1 MVTGQPGR
9 SRWLFVLPLLPL
21 LFAAT
26 LLIGGGE
33 WQAALRNNLFD
44 QFQRWHPRPY
54 VEVPVRI
61 VDIDDASLERLG
73 QWPWPRL
80 RLAELVDRLQG
91 GGVAAI
97 GFDVMF
103 AEPDRTSP
111 RAAAELW
118 QLDGGLHKQLLAL
131 PDHDQLLAAS
141 LRQADAV
148 LGFSVERGRQV
159 VSDGLAP
166 GPTASFVH
174 LGEPQLAWLHRFT
187 SVVPALPLL
196 AAAAKGNGALSF
208 IPDGD
213 GIVRR
218 VPLVIRLDE
227 QPLPGLAAESLRVA
241 QGVPHI
247 TLRSAGH
254 LHGFT
259 GAADNGGLGEIGIG
273 DFRIPTSARGELW
286 VHYSPSRPE
295 RTIPAWRIMAG
306 EIPAEALAGQI
317 VLVGASA
324 QGLMD
329 LRFSPFGVMP
339 GVEAHAQALEQ
350 MLAGQFL
357 DRPSWAAGAELAIL
371 LAGGLLVGLLAVRTR
386 ALLAALACAA
396 VLALVA
402 GGAWLA
408 FREFGLLLDA
418 ASPSLG
424 IGLTFVI
431 CSLVHHLLSER
442 EQRWIQ
448 DAFARYVS
456 PNRVAHLVEHPEDMN
471 LGGHRQDCSFIFTD
485 LAGFTGLLEGMDP
498 GQAVALLNDYLDG
511 MIAIAF
517 AHEGTLD
524 RIVGD
529 AVVIMFSAPVIQPD
543 HRQRALACGLA
554 MDAFACRYARE
565 LQAKGIPFGMTR
577 IGIHAGEVIV
587 GNFGGKNMF
596 DYRALGDPIN
606 TASRLESVNKHLGT
620 RICISEAIHD
630 AAPEVPVRPVGRLR
644 LKGKSLALAV
654 FEPVTEDEP
663 GRAPLAEYSAAHV
676 LLQANEPQAKARFEQ
691 LHAGWPDDPLVA
703 LHWRR
708 LQAGEQGDL
717 IVMAE
722 K

>member
-1 MVTGQPGR
+1 MTDKPGR
-9 SRWLFVLPLLPL
+9 SRWLLVLPLLPL
-21 LFAAT
+21 LFAAI
-26 LLIGGGE
+26 LQAGGGE
-33 WQAALRNNLFD
+33 WQATLRNNLFD
-44 QFQRWHPRPY
+44 QFQRWHPRHY

-73 QWPWPRL
+73 QWPWPRQ
-80 RLAELVDRLQG
+80 RLAELVDRLQAA
-91 GGVAAI
+91 GVAAI
-97 GFDVMF
+97 GFDVIF

-111 RAAAELW
+111 RAVAELW
-118 QLDGGLHKQLLAL
+118 QLEGSLRSRLLAL
-131 PDHDQLLAAS
+131 PDHDQVLADS
-141 LRQADAV
+141 LRRADVV
-148 LGFSVERGRQV
+148 LGFSVERGDRGSSAV
-159 VSDGLAP
+159 GVP
-166 GPTASFVH
+166 GASFVH
-174 LGEPQLAWLHRFT
+174 LGEPQLSWLHRFT
-187 SVVPALPLL
+187 SSVPALPLL
-196 AAAAKGNGALSF
+196 AAAAKGQGALSF

-218 VPLVIRLDE
+218 VPLVLRLDE

-241 QGVPHI
+241 QGVSLI

-254 LHGFT
+254 RHGFT
-259 GAADNGGLGEIGIG
+259 GAADNGGLGEIRIG
-273 DFRIPTSARGELW
+273 EFRIPTTAQGELW
-286 VHYSPSRPE
+286 VHYTASRPE
-295 RTIPAWRIMAG
+295 RSLPAWRLLAG
-306 EIPAEALAGQI
+306 EIPAAVLAGQI
-317 VLVGASA
+317 VLVGTSA

-357 DRPSWAAGAELAIL
+357 ERPSWAAGAELL
-371 LAGGLLVGLLAVRTR
+371 VLVAGGLLVGLLAMRTR
-386 ALLAALACAA
+386 ALAAALACA
-396 VLALVA
+396 VLLGLIA
-402 GGAWLA
+402 GGGWLA
-408 FREFGLLLDA
+408 FREYGLLLDVV
-418 ASPSLG
+418 SPSLG
-424 IGLTFVI
+424 IGLTFVA

-442 EQRWIQ
+442 EQRWIR

-498 GQAVALLNDYLDG
+498 GQAVALLNDYLDE

-554 MDAFACRYARE
+554 MDAFACRYAGE
-565 LQAKGIPFGMTR
+565 LRAKGIPFGMTR

-620 RICISEAIHD
+620 RICISEAIHA
-630 AAPEVPVRPVGRLR
+630 AAPTALVRPVGRLR
-644 LKGKSLALAV
+644 LKGKSQALAV
-654 FEPVTEDEP
+654 FEPATDEAS
-663 GRAPLAEYSAAHV
+663 GRAPLAEYCAAHA
-676 LLQANEPQAKARFEQ
+676 LLRAEDMQAVAEFER
-691 LHAGWPDDPLVA
+691 LHAAWPDDPLVA

-708 LQAGEQGDL
+708 LRAGEQGDL